1 MPASVL
7 WPARYSLYDLMLK
20 RASDGHAAFEAEMQG
35 NPADPS
41 KCEWP
46 ADYWADH
53 IWFDKWPNAI
63 QLRVMAVDPS
73 KGTDSRQG
81 DYSAIV
87 SLAVTAD
94 LRLWADAD
102 LKRRD
107 TEAIL
112 VDAVHLAKNFKPDIF
127 VFEENSFQHLLRPR
141 FMELAKQEITQPMQ
155 VIGYTN
161 TVPKVVRIRRLT
173 PYLAQR
179 RLFVKTK
186 SPGAALLVQQGQQF
200 GTNAHDDG
208 LDALEMALRAA
219 IERWN
224 SLQH

>member
-1 MPASVL
+1 MPATVL
-7 WPARYSLYDLMLK
+7 WPARYSLYELMLK

-46 ADYWADH
+46 SDYWADH
-53 IWFDKWPNAI
+53 IWFDKWPNSI

-94 LRLWADAD
+94 LRLWVDAD

-107 TEAIL
+107 TEAI
-112 VDAVHLAKNFKPDIF
+112 VADAVQHAKNFKPDIF
-127 VFEENSFQHLLRPR
+127 VIEENAFQHLLRPR
-141 FMELAKQEITQPMQ
+141 FLEIANKEITQPMQ

-179 RLFVKTK
+179 RLFMKAR

-200 GTNAHDDG
+200 GTDAHDDG